1 MNYWYIL
8 PISFFCLYIIVYIFV
23 EKRLR
28 RIVHKGNSYSS
39 KHYNLEYS
47 GLLRELDEMIR
58 TYSLLLLRERE
69 GLKEY
74 YDKFNAIFDSIGSG
88 LLVFDENGILQKS
101 NQRAKEIFYNIPL
114 KYGVKLSNIFIRSG
128 IKSNLE
134 PGIYEVYSKKLKKN
148 LQLIISKKSNFVILA
163 INDITNYK
171 KLKKNLES
179 TRHFARLGEIL
190 ANAAHGLKTPVSR
203 LKMSFQMYEF
213 TKEDEYLK
221 QMKIEIDNI
230 QNLIKETLDLF
241 KVTEGFNKFSLNKVV
256 NDVIKNF
263 KNTYPQINFIVQNN
277 VNIEINSD
285 VWLFKSAIF
294 NIIQNSIDAVSMK
307 EGKSF
312 IVVKTMEKEKCYKI
326 IFADNGI
333 GMTSEEKQKFLKPF
347 FTTKEY
353 GTGLGTVFL
362 ERFIIFQNAKLRI
375 NSIKNKGTI
384 LSIILYK

>member
-1 MNYWYIL
+1 M
-8 PISFFCLYIIVYIFV
+8 YIFV